1 METSSDQLF
10 QCPPVPTMMM
20 DRRWRANVDPAPN
33 CPRCASSNTK
43 FCYYNNYSLSQPR
56 FFCKGCR
63 RYWTRGGSLRS
74 VPVGGGCRKS
84 RRSRSVKSSLSSSS
98 VVNTSPI
105 MSSDCSQESGCPDID
120 MAAVFAKYLNHDHG
134 NLGQEIN
141 EATNTTPTTSSE
153 ASHDSL
159 TSSSCGMENVFESH
173 MFADDFLD
181 PESQVMKSLNPDHNH
196 QVQEEEAVPGFINPD
211 LASFDD
217 IIEDVF
223 WSEDSNMSD
232 LTWQPIT
239 QSREFDSALLPVDQ
253 YDVSTDLVS
262 TDNWSYFDNSGFEVF
277 SRT

>member
-1 METSSDQLF
+1 MEMSSDQMF
-10 QCPPVPTMMM
+10 QCPPVPSMMM

-84 RRSRSVKSSLSSSS
+84 RRSRSAKASLSGSS
-98 VVNTSPI
+98 VVNI
-105 MSSDCSQESGCPDID
+105 SSLDYSQELGGPDID
-120 MAAVFAKYLNHDHG
+120 MAAVFAKYLNHDQRI
-134 NLGQEIN
+134 LGQEIN
-141 EATNTTPTTSSE
+141 EATNTTSTTSSE

-159 TSSSCGMENVFESH
+159 TSSSCGMDNVFESQL
-173 MFADDFLD
+173 FADDFLN
-181 PESQVMKSLNPDHNH
+181 PESQVMKSLIPDHK
-196 QVQEEEAVPGFINPD
+196 QVQEEEPIQGFINPE

-223 WSEDSNMSD
+223 WSEDSNMSS
-232 LTWQPIT
+232 LTWQPIA
-239 QSREFDSALLPVDQ
+239 QSQEFDSALLPVDQ

>member
-1 METSSDQLF
+1 MSSDQMF
-10 QCPPVPTMMM
+10 QCPPVPSMMM

-84 RRSRSVKSSLSSSS
+84 RRSRSAKASLSGSS
-98 VVNTSPI
+98 VVNI
-105 MSSDCSQESGCPDID
+105 SSLDYSQELGGPDID
-120 MAAVFAKYLNHDHG
+120 MAAVFAKYLNHDQRI
-134 NLGQEIN
+134 LGQEIN
-141 EATNTTPTTSSE
+141 EATNTTSTTSSE

-159 TSSSCGMENVFESH
+159 TSSSCGMDNVFESQL
-173 MFADDFLD
+173 FADDFLN
-181 PESQVMKSLNPDHNH
+181 PESQVMKSLIPDHK
-196 QVQEEEAVPGFINPD
+196 QVQEEEPIQGFINPE

-223 WSEDSNMSD
+223 WSEDSNMSS
-232 LTWQPIT
+232 LTWQPIA
-239 QSREFDSALLPVDQ
+239 QSQEFDSALLPVDQ